1 MNKEALK
8 SLINQM
14 YDNLLN
20 NIDEEK
26 DTTKEQVIHYLQ
38 DAIKT
43 IELIDED
50 NLGSLE
56 HAKQSFSNVYKS
68 IAEEGIQAY
77 KASNDKFSSLTK
89 TQQQNI
95 QEVQNEYDCID
106 IDKISEKFEEIHNH
120 MEEEVKR
127 ANRVITSLQD
137 KIKTLEEN
145 STLDALTKVFNRRS
159 LDKYLHNVCKKGSL
173 QHDMHLLMIDIDD
186 FKIINDTYGHVAGDK
201 ILIFIANL
209 LRKTLRDGDKI
220 FRYGGEEFVIVLN
233 RISDDACQQIAQR
246 ILKLVST
253 NNLIYKGTTLHVT
266 ISMGATVY
274 QEEDTPESLIERA
287 DRALYKS
294 KKGGK
299 NQINVE
305 KRV

>member
-1 MNKEALK
+1 
-8 SLINQM
+8 M
-14 YDNLLN
+14 YDNLLD

-43 IELIDED
+43 IELISED

-56 HAKQSFSNVYKS
+56 HAKQSFTNVYKS

-77 KASNDKFSSLTK
+77 KESNDKFHSLTK

-95 QEVQNEYDCID
+95 KDVQNEFDCID
-106 IDKISEKFEEIHNH
+106 IDKISEKFGEIHDH
-120 MEEEVKR
+120 MEAEVKR
-127 ANRVITSLQD
+127 ANKVINSLQE

-145 STLDALTKVFNRRS
+145 STLDPLTKVFNRRS
-159 LDKYLHNVCKKGSL
+159 LDKYLQNICKKGDL
-173 QHDMHLLMIDIDD
+173 RHEMHFLMIDVDD
-186 FKIINDTYGHVAGDK
+186 FKQINDTYGHVAGDK

-220 FRYGGEEFVIVLN
+220 FRYGGEEFVIILN
-233 RISDDACQQIAQR
+233 RINEDACEQIAKR

-266 ISMGATVY
+266 VSMGATTY
-274 QEEDTPESLIERA
+274 QKGDTPETLIERA

-294 KKGGK
+294 KNNGK
-299 NQINVE
+299 NQLNIE
-305 KRV
+305 TKA